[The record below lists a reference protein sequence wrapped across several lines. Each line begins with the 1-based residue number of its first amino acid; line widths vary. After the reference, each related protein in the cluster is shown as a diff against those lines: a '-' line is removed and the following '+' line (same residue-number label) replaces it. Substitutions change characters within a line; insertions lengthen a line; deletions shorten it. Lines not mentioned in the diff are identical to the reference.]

1 MATEQMVERFRRD
14 KLDLDNTSRYYRF
27 NMVRELEDIRVE
39 ESKKR
44 KEIAA
49 AAQRYV
55 ESQEFKPMQA
65 GGDNVAR
72 RRC

>member
-1 MATEQMVERFRRD
+1 
-14 KLDLDNTSRYYRF
+14 
-27 NMVRELEDIRVE
+27 MVRGLEDIRVE

-44 KEIAA
+44 KEISA

-55 ESQEFKPMQA
+55 ESQEFKQMQA
-65 GGDNVAR
+65 GVDNVTR

>member
-1 MATEQMVERFRRD
+1 MVERFRRD
-14 KLDLDNTSRYYRF
+14 KSHLDNTSRYYCF
-27 NMVRELEDIRVE
+27 NMVRGLEDIRVE

-55 ESQEFKPMQA
+55 ESQEFKQMQE
-65 GGDNVAR
+65 GVDNVAR
-72 RRC
+72 RRCWS